1 MIERKRPAYLLIKQT
16 LQAGIEAGRV
26 PVGAVLSESAL
37 ASIFRASRSP
47 VRQALAELEH
57 EGVVRRFDGRG
68 VVVGGAD
75 SSPMRLEITAAMFDL
90 GPDPSEVVR
99 SDAWE
104 NLYYDLERSIIHRSV
119 FGRARVNELAL
130 ARHYG
135 VGRTVARNLLIRA
148 QAAGLLSKEDN
159 AHWYIVALT
168 DNRVRDLYE
177 LRIVLEPLLVKSA
190 VTRIPG
196 EELNAM
202 ERRLH
207 SVASSMSTATV
218 NQLDELENDLHVQC
232 LSYGRNLEIIE
243 ALKRTRCSLVVGK
256 HIQAALAKHPQID
269 PFMDEHLAV
278 IRALKRGDGDSAA
291 AALSSHLVESG
302 IKAVERLEAFR
313 AVNKMPHI
321 PFVLD

>member
-1 MIERKRPAYLLIKQT
+1 MIERKRPAYLLIKQA

-57 EGVVRRFDGRG
+57 EGVVHRFDGRG

-75 SSPMRLEITAAMFDL
+75 SSPIRLELTPAMFDL
-90 GPDPSEVVR
+90 GPSEVVR

-135 VGRTVARNLLIRA
+135 VGRTVARNLLIRS

-168 DNRVRDLYE
+168 DTRVRDLYE

-190 VTRIPG
+190 ASGIPG

-232 LSYGRNLEIIE
+232 LSYGRNLEVIE

-269 PFMDEHLAV
+269 PFTDEHLAV